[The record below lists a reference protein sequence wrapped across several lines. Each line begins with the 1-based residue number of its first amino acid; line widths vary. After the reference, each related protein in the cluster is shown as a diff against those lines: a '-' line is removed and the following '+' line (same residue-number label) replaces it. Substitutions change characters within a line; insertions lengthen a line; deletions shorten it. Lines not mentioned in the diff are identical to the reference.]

1 MRTGRLILYRDFEGS
16 RLLRDMVWLME
27 NYEDEFYEQEDVAG
41 LLYDCMNRLLEMAG
55 KYGFYGNLW
64 HCYLT
69 DILVND
75 ENSYSCAAEMRGYA
89 DGTLN
94 RAALHDLRIFKELYD
109 FDLLKMADLS
119 KATSNARCSSPTRP
133 LSTITR
139 TWRKRATTT
148 G

>member
-109 FDLLKMADLS
+109 FDLLKMAEALGADDFDIVLS
-119 KATSNARCSSPTRP
+119 YEAGERESHV
-133 LSTITR
+133 
-139 TWRKRATTT
+139 
-148 G
+148 

>member
-69 DILVND
+69 V
-75 ENSYSCAAEMRGYA
+75 SYTHL
-89 DGTLN
+89 TL
-94 RAALHDLRIFKELYD
+94 
-109 FDLLKMADLS
+109 
-119 KATSNARCSSPTRP
+119 PT
-133 LSTITR
+133 I
-139 TWRKRATTT
+139 A
-148 G
+148 